1 MAESNESEGASVFTI
16 GIVLFDRA
24 EELDWVGPF
33 EVFTMAREVAGGKGP
48 AAAVRVVLISQ
59 DGAVVRGAKGM
70 RVEVDHSFSDA
81 PGLDV
86 LLIPGGIGTRDEMKN
101 DVMLDFLRK
110 KSIECTWLTSV
121 CTGSGVLERAGL
133 TRGKRITTHW
143 AYLSTLRETAGDETT
158 VVENVRYVRDGSLL
172 TAAGVS
178 AGIDMALWLTGEL
191 FGIPHARLT
200 QRAMEY
206 DPAPPYTADTADT
219 ADV

>member
-1 MAESNESEGASVFTI
+1 MAESVESKSAVPFTI
-16 GIVLFDRA
+16 GIVLFDSA

-33 EVFTMAREVAGGKGP
+33 EVFTMAREVAYGKGR
-48 AAAVRVVLISQ
+48 AADVRVVLISQ

-70 RVEVDHSFSDA
+70 RVEVDHSFADTPA
-81 PGLDV
+81 LDV
-86 LLIPGGIGTRDEMKN
+86 LLIPGGIGTREEMKN

-110 KSIECTWLTSV
+110 KSTECDWVTSV
-121 CTGSGVLERAGL
+121 CTGSSVLERAGI

-143 AYLSTLRETAGDETT
+143 AYVSTLRETAGDATT
-158 VVENVRYVRDGSLL
+158 VLENVRYVRDGNLV

-191 FGIPHARLT
+191 FGVPHARLT

-206 DPAPPYTADTADT
+206 DPAPPYTAD
-219 ADV
+219 V

>member
-1 MAESNESEGASVFTI
+1 MSEATDSKPATPWTI
-16 GIVLFDRA
+16 GIVLFDGA

-33 EVFTMAREVAGGKGP
+33 EVFTMAREVADGKGP
-48 AAAVRVVLISQ
+48 AADLRVELISH

-70 RVEVDHSFSDA
+70 RVEVDHSFSKA
-81 PGLDV
+81 PALDV
-86 LLIPGGIGTRDEMKN
+86 LLIPGGIGTRVEMKN
-101 DVMLDFLRK
+101 EVMLDFLRK
-110 KSIECTWLTSV
+110 KSIDCEWVTSV

-143 AYLSTLRETAGDETT
+143 AYVSTLRETAGDATT
-158 VVENVRYVRDGSLL
+158 VLKNVRYVRDGNLL

-191 FGIPHARLT
+191 FGVPHARRT

-206 DPAPPYTADTADT
+206 DPAPPYTAD
-219 ADV
+219 V

>member
-1 MAESNESEGASVFTI
+1 MAESTESKTAAPCTI

-33 EVFTMAREVAGGKGP
+33 EVFTMAREVAGGKGS
-48 AAAVRVVLISQ
+48 AADIRVVLISQ
-59 DGAVVRGAKGM
+59 DGKVVRGAKGM
-70 RVEVDHSFSDA
+70 RVEVDYSFSDA
-81 PGLDV
+81 PTLDV
-86 LLIPGGIGTRDEMKN
+86 LLIPGGIGTRDEMEN
-101 DVMLDFLRK
+101 EVMLDFLRK
-110 KSIECTWLTSV
+110 NSSECDWVTSV

-143 AYLSTLRETAGDETT
+143 AYVSTLRETAGDAAT
-158 VVENVRYVRDGSLL
+158 VLENVRYVRDGNLV

-191 FGIPHARLT
+191 FSVPHARLT

-206 DPAPPYTADTADT
+206 DPAPPYTAD
-219 ADV
+219 V